1 MTRRPRQLRGL
12 PGPAWPANNGQLA
25 RSMSGVGKT
34 SLPGRVQPIDSSGG
48 RKAGFD
54 VGATSDFRARAIEQL
69 AKHLAAAYLA
79 YAMDLNFPEAM
90 RYVLRQSRAG
100 DLWTVAA
107 RFIFGAKSLI
117 DRAYGR

>member
-1 MTRRPRQLRGL
+1 M
-12 PGPAWPANNGQLA
+12 
-25 RSMSGVGKT
+25 
-34 SLPGRVQPIDSSGG
+34 QPIDSSGG
-48 RKAGFD
+48 RNGGFD
-54 VGATSDFRARAIEQL
+54 VGATSDFRTLAVEQL

-90 RYVLRQSRAG
+90 RYVQRQPRAG

-117 DRAYGR
+117 DRVHGR

>member
-1 MTRRPRQLRGL
+1 MTPRPRRRLGL
-12 PGPAWPANNGQLA
+12 LGPAMNAKANGAVQHPP
-25 RSMSGVGKT
+25 KT
-34 SLPGRVQPIDSSGG
+34 RLKPRPQPIAKK
-48 RKAGFD
+48 RPIEAHFD
-54 VGATSDFRARAIEQL
+54 PPETSDFRARAVEQL

-100 DLWTVAA
+100 DLWTAAA
-107 RFIFGAKSLI
+107 RFIFGAQSLI